1 MKTLHKVGLVLGAFT
16 VVLGG
21 TFAYWRTTPSYAL
34 FDIGYLSKD
43 LKSRVDI
50 KEISTQTTDAVVAYA
65 SKEATA
71 TLQTSQNGFEQLG
84 TMIGLGM
91 LQQMRPIIEQQIRT
105 KLEESIT
112 DLDQS
117 AKKGSFKVLSINRM
131 GNEALVSVLN
141 PSGQVVEFQMTGTN
155 GYWRFTG
162 LSDASLAKFIDSL
175 KQSPSTLSETPTTTP
190 SETPVTPTPLAQ
202 TATPAT
208 NPVKEPGI
216 TAPAATVNSSSVSRS
231 QDVASANFNAEV
243 FDPPSNCRAQP
254 ETGRVVKVFAKGI
267 IKVNPDRHLPGA
279 EDWYYETYQNCWI
292 HQSQFRWLPKAP

>member
-34 FDIGYLSKD
+34 FDVGYLSKD
-43 LKSRVDI
+43 LKSRVDV
-50 KEISTQTTDAVVAYA
+50 KEISTQITDAVMAYA
-65 SKEATA
+65 SKEATT
-71 TLQTSQNGFEQLG
+71 TLQTSQNGFEQFG
-84 TMIGLGM
+84 TMLGLGM
-91 LQQMRPIIEQQIRT
+91 LQQMRPVIEQQIRT
-105 KLEESIT
+105 KLEESIA

-141 PSGQVVEFQMTGTN
+141 PSGQVVEFQMTETS

-162 LSDASLAKFIDSL
+162 LSDASLSQFIDSM
-175 KQSPSTLSETPTTTP
+175 KQAPSTSSETPTTAP
-190 SETPVTPTPLAQ
+190 SETSVIPTPIAQ
-202 TATPAT
+202 AAISATEPVGE
-208 NPVKEPGI
+208 PVKP
-216 TAPAATVNSSSVSRS
+216 APAATVSPSPVSRS
-231 QDVASANFNAEV
+231 QVVASANFNAEV

-267 IKVNPDRHLPGA
+267 IKVDPDRHLPGA